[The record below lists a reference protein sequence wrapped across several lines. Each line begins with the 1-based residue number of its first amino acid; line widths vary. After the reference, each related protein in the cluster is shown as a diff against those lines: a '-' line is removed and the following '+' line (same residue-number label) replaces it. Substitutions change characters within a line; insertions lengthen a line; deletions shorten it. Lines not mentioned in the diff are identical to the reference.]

1 MQLIRAELFER
12 KAREFE
18 NLLLVVPR
26 THIAKYYWLLDLV
39 EFHNEV
45 QGHTIWSI
53 NRPHFN
59 KDLKKWAKFLGEIR
73 STIYSHVENDCCFEV
88 EEWYTQELAPEYF
101 TLRLVTRR
109 ERFGCNHRCLE

>member
-12 KAREFE
+12 KEREFA
-18 NLLLVVPR
+18 NLLSVVPR

-39 EFHNEV
+39 ELHNEV

-53 NRPHFN
+53 NRPYFG
-59 KDLKKWAKFLGEIR
+59 KDLKKWFNFLEHIR
-73 STIYSHVENDCCFEV
+73 SYIMKQIENDCCFEV
-88 EEWYTQELAPEYF
+88 EEWFSQELEPEYF